1 MACFQP
7 YRIPGVEPELSC
19 PMILHWCPPLRTQKN
34 GGCRDRTGNYPV
46 LSLQPLS
53 QVCVACTT
61 LPDILS
67 SSNGTKVGIPLSNKC

>member
-1 MACFQP
+1 MACFQS
-7 YRIPGVEPELSC
+7 YRIPIAQLELYRA
-19 PMILHWCPPLRTQKN
+19 MILHLGPLSPRKKN

-61 LPDILS
+61 VPHIAWS
-67 SSNGTKVGIPLSNKC
+67 YNGTKVGIPLSENH